1 MKTTISFD
9 EIKTTK
15 LSGLDA
21 AISLAFPKATD
32 IQKEGLTGLP
42 YGTVIVDG
50 KPFDW
55 LLKSTGYVFFEAE

>member
-1 MKTTISFD
+1 MIKVTFD
-9 EIKTTK
+9 QIKATK
-15 LSGLDA
+15 LTGLDA
-21 AISLAFPKATD
+21 AVALAFPDAKD

-55 LLKSTGYVFFEAE
+55 LLKPSHYVFFEAE

>member
-9 EIKTTK
+9 QIKATK

-21 AISLAFPKATD
+21 AISLAFPEATD

-42 YGTVIVDG
+42 YGNVTVDG
-50 KPFDW
+50 KTFDW
-55 LLKSTGYVFFEAE
+55 LLKPTGYVFIPTT